1 MNRPAW
7 DQRITRAEELKEVYP
22 FASEVLCFYVAV
34 SRFQKALYGYVR
46 QARDKTAPPHSFH
59 GALDLAILLPR
70 FPGFLNTVQESAPAP
85 LAAFAEEFSGGG
97 KDRWEELLC
106 SFWLGSG
113 LSHLS
118 PPNTFL
124 ARGFL
129 QPYAE
134 FTAERLPAPSLSGH
148 RATCPVC
155 ESEPV
160 VGVLRQEQLGG
171 RRSLICSLC
180 AYEWNFP
187 RTICPT
193 CGEDRN
199 EALAV
204 FASELFEHV
213 RVETCDTCK
222 CYLKTVDLTSNGLA
236 IPVVDELATLPL
248 TLWAQ
253 ENGYSRVQTNLL
265 AV

>member
-1 MNRPAW
+1 MNRPSW

-22 FASEVLCFYVAV
+22 FASEVLCFYVAI
-34 SRFQKALYGYVR
+34 SRFQKGLYGYVR
-46 QARDKTAPPHSFH
+46 QARDKAPPPHSFRA
-59 GALDLAILLPR
+59 ALDLAILLPR
-70 FPGFLNTVQESAPAP
+70 FPGFLNTVEESAPPA
-85 LAAFAEEFSGGG
+85 LAAFAEEFSGEG

-106 SFWLGSG
+106 SFWLGSR
-113 LSHLS
+113 LSHRS
-118 PPNTFL
+118 PSNTFL

-134 FTAERLPAPSLSGH
+134 FLSERLPEPLLSGP
-148 RATCPVC
+148 RASCPVC

-187 RTICPT
+187 RTLCPG

-199 EALAV
+199 DALAV

-213 RVETCDTCK
+213 RVEACDTCK
-222 CYLKTVDLTSNGLA
+222 WYIKTVDLTTNGLA
-236 IPVVDELATLPL
+236 VPAVDELAAVPL

-253 ENGYSRVQTNLL
+253 ENGYSKMQTNLL